1 MDLRKLGLLTGG
13 SLKNV
18 SLTANTPVVLSIK
31 VGAGETELTQAT
43 LDKLILMASAA
54 AADGTYDS
62 RYYQQ
67 TELNSTTNGEGASL
81 IGVEAI
87 AGLSGANVQ
96 AVLSELKTLIDAT
109 NFLAM
114 KESQTLAFLISRHSF
129 SDFLES
135 MECRLTSI
143 SIEFFLPQTSSV
155 FVSFF
160 LIASPAIFS
169 VLLFFFIPLSFFA
182 SQAFPAP

>member
-1 MDLRKLGLLTGG
+1 MLF
-13 SLKNV
+13 
-18 SLTANTPVVLSIK
+18 
-31 VGAGETELTQAT
+31 
-43 LDKLILMASAA
+43 LILMVAHNHSASMLMMNNHNHSSIIFTSKLT
-54 AADGTYDS
+54 ADSLSLLRSPPYSSRSHETYARSDNHL
-62 RYYQQ
+62 
-67 TELNSTTNGEGASL
+67 TSTTV
-81 IGVEAI
+81 I
-87 AGLSGANVQ
+87 LSQPESSSCQLPSCPCYVIQIWSGM
-96 AVLSELKTLIDAT
+96 KTLIDAT

-155 FVSFF
+155 LVSFF